1 MELNTVH
8 LKCYL
13 RLNILYKIF
22 HSECDLQALILRV
35 QGNKFKEDQR
45 SESPWGHFPSNQF
58 VFRPHDRLTLHP
70 THTLTQP
77 ICCIVSSAA
86 LHTSNLQNSKA
97 PWATDCWH
105 PAALISLPQAE
116 EPHWDQQWTK
126 TWLYEF
132 LHKVSGF
139 VLPSLTEHVINRTV
153 TAEEWSGLVGD
164 EWTTLLTSKSRY
176 FGVLLQV
183 MHRVDV
189 ELVHRREILP
199 RLRRCGAVPCA
210 GAEEEQRDRADV
222 AAQWGW
228 AEAVASQYVRWVD

>member
-1 MELNTVH
+1 M
-8 LKCYL
+8 
-13 RLNILYKIF
+13 
-22 HSECDLQALILRV
+22 
-35 QGNKFKEDQR
+35 
-45 SESPWGHFPSNQF
+45 
-58 VFRPHDRLTLHP
+58 
-70 THTLTQP
+70 
-77 ICCIVSSAA
+77 
-86 LHTSNLQNSKA
+86 
-97 PWATDCWH
+97 
-105 PAALISLPQAE
+105 
-116 EPHWDQQWTK
+116 
-126 TWLYEF
+126 
-132 LHKVSGF
+132 SGF

-222 AAQWGW
+222 AAQ
-228 AEAVASQYVRWVD
+228 